1 MDSLPSRPAAT
12 GVAILLCTFNGERFL
27 AQQIES
33 ILGQTFRD
41 WTLFVSDDGSADS
54 TLSILRNYQKHLGF
68 DRLLIFEGPNRGF
81 AENFMSLVRRVP
93 ATFQFYAFSDQD
105 DVWHND
111 KLTTAVNSLAVA
123 ASDRPALYC
132 SRTRLVDAQ
141 LQPIGYSPAF
151 HRTPDFRNAL
161 VQSLAGSNTMLL
173 NSGALALLSKVPKNS
188 VIVAHDW
195 LAYILVTACNGTVIY
210 DLNPGVDYRQ
220 HQDNVIGAN
229 SSLRSR
235 IRRFQKTL
243 SGRFSEW
250 SSANIQILNCLRTEI
265 TDENIIVLDQFKKA
279 RMAAL
284 PRRVICLF
292 KSGVYR
298 QTWGG
303 NLSLIM
309 AVLLKKI

>member
-1 MDSLPSRPAAT
+1 MNSLPSRPDTT
-12 GVAILLCTFNGERFL
+12 GVAILLCTFNGGRFL

-33 ILGQTFRD
+33 FLGQTFRN
-41 WTLFVSDDGSADS
+41 WTLFVSDDGSTDS
-54 TLSILRNYQKHLGF
+54 TVSILRSYQKHLGF
-68 DRLLIFEGPNRGF
+68 ERLVIFEGPQRGF

-93 ATFQFYAFSDQD
+93 GKFSFYAFSDQD

-111 KLTTAVNSLAVA
+111 KLANAVNALAVTD
-123 ASDRPALYC
+123 SNKPALYC
-132 SRTRLVDAQ
+132 SRTRLVDEG

-151 HRTPDFRNAL
+151 RRPPAFRNAL

-173 NSGALALLSKVPKNS
+173 NPSALILLSKVPKNS

-195 LAYILVTACNGTVIY
+195 LAYILVTACNGTVVY
-210 DLNPGVDYRQ
+210 DLAPSLDYRQ

-229 SSLRSR
+229 SNLRSR
-235 IRRFQKTL
+235 IRRLQKTL

-250 SSANIQILNCLRTEI
+250 SSANIQILNYLRAEM
-265 TDENIIVLDQFKKA
+265 TDENIKVLDQFKTA
-279 RMAAL
+279 RMASL

-298 QTWGG
+298 QTFGG
-303 NLSLIM
+303 TLSLIL